1 MKKIILSALAIA
13 ATTATIH
20 AGCTA
25 NGCYG
30 VTIDRLSVT
39 DAGKILVGT
48 SGNEGKLDCTPGAGA
63 YMQLSI
69 RTPGKNAIYSMLL
82 TAQTTKKPVSLRIVN
97 GSAGCTI
104 SYAFVK

>member
-1 MKKIILSALAIA
+1 MKKIILSAIAIA
-13 ATTATIH
+13 ATTTTIH
-20 AGCTA
+20 AACTK

-48 SGNEGKLDCTPGAGA
+48 SGNEKKLDCTPGAGA

-82 TAQTTKKPVSLRIVN
+82 TAQTTKMPVNLRIVN
-97 GSAGCTI
+97 KSDGCTI
-104 SYAFVK
+104 SYAFID